1 MPSALSRALPA
12 VVSPSLKVAAKKA
25 KAAEPEHKAESSV
38 SLNAAAAAAAAAAE
52 SSADD
57 SDDDFFGSPMEGP
70 TDDSDQEAESV

>member
-38 SLNAAAAAAAAAAE
+38 SLNAAAAAAAAAE